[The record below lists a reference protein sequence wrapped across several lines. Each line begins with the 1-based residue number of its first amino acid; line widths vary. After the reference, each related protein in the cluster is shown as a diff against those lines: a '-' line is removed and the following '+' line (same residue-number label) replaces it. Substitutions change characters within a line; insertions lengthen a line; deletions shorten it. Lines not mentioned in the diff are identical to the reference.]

1 MYEKWPL
8 SCFDNSLSSVN
19 QNLLKTFRL
28 ASGESSSDLPDVA
41 GELAIS
47 TLSTIIS
54 KKEVFDFRQNSFS
67 MKNLDYYPLLLKLQ
81 RWYIVFL
88 P

>member
-8 SCFDNSLSSVN
+8 SRFDNFLSSVN

-41 GELAIS
+41 GELGIS
-47 TLSTIIS
+47 TLYILS

-67 MKNLDYYPLLLKLQ
+67 TKNLDYYPLLLKLQ